1 MNVCKIREYVQ
12 LQKRAMMHEQVYAN
26 CFEREW
32 KLSSCPFQC
41 RRRRLC
47 HHHLKFFFL
56 KMYIEHHSRRI
67 LIDKMIKWHLKD
79 VI

>member
-1 MNVCKIREYVQ
+1 MNVCKIREYVR

-32 KLSSCPFQC
+32 NLSSCPFQC
-41 RRRRLC
+41 RRRLC